1 MSSKEVDIAE
11 TRAMGNSSSNTRA
24 SQQRKEEPLKIFRNK
39 SKTKLQDIRDM
50 LDPQIDL
57 VHKPQDDL
65 EQWAL
70 GTVYKTVHQGA
81 NKCVSNAAV
90 LEFYNNGHGM
100 VKDYHTVL
108 KKSGIKALANLPPPP
123 KVRLNDRNTT
133 DVQRTLLEVTLSN

>member
-24 SQQRKEEPLKIFRNK
+24 SQQRKEEPLKFFWNK
-39 SKTKLQDIRDM
+39 PKKKLQDIRDM

-65 EQWAL
+65 EWKAL
-70 GTVYKTVHQGA
+70 ETVYKTVHQGA
-81 NKCVSNAAV
+81 NKCISNAAV

-100 VKDYHTVL
+100 VKD
-108 KKSGIKALANLPPPP
+108 
-123 KVRLNDRNTT
+123 
-133 DVQRTLLEVTLSN
+133 